1 MKIVFFAILALASLC
16 HEKDPNITYNKPF
29 PTVAS
34 GFANLIVSSEWD
46 ANYSP
51 SHARLD
57 YVSRVGAGSWSAGFL
72 DQNQF
77 IILNFGLRPVKVT
90 SIVTQGRAD
99 FDQWVTSYKV
109 QYSQDGIYYSDVENG
124 KIYPANGDR
133 NNKVTNY
140 LNQNVFARLIKIIPV
155 TYYGH
160 ISLRLEVYVN
170 DNPV

>member
-1 MKIVFFAILALASLC
+1 MKILYFAILSLTSFC

-34 GFANLIVSSEWD
+34 GFANLVVSTEWD
-46 ANYSP
+46 ANHGP

-57 YVSRVGAGSWSAGFL
+57 YVSKVGASSWSAGFL

-77 IILNFGLRPVKVT
+77 IILNFGFQPVKVT

-109 QYSQDGIYYSDVENG
+109 QYSQDGIYFSDVENG
-124 KIYPANGDR
+124 KIYSANGDR
-133 NNKVTNY
+133 NSKVTNSFT
-140 LNQNVFARLIKIIPV
+140 QNVFARLIKIIPL

-160 ISLRLEVYVN
+160 ISLRLEVYVD